1 MKKKKKKKKTVQ
13 PPGVPGSSAER
24 SGGEMS
30 RWQRPGLTLCWFLPP
45 IRQWNLIL
53 GADLQKQVRRAL
65 KSFCEAQ
72 DQGRLRDRER
82 KKRRQRAKK
91 EEPGILEALKELAS
105 RPVCVS
111 AHTVPLG

>member
-1 MKKKKKKKKTVQ
+1 
-13 PPGVPGSSAER
+13 
-24 SGGEMS
+24 MS

-53 GADLQKQVRRAL
+53 GADLQKQKVRRAL

-82 KKRRQRAKK
+82 KKRSQESWKHSK
-91 EEPGILEALKELAS
+91 SWLPGLS
-105 RPVCVS
+105 VS
-111 AHTVPLG
+111 AQTVPLG